1 MFTKDQSKFKRV
13 IECSHILGKSLPEIR
28 WDLKISKMRLCIFHI
43 MGKSRRAQWWEFFV
57 PASPYAL
64 ITPHCT
70 CLFIQLTFFSVVGVE
85 RESPCINFIRSPNH
99 RFTVP
104 VIESL
109 FNKLTLNKQGRD
121 ERPLLLLVPRK
132 RSILLKVIFFSVD
145 AQSEAIGWWDGDR
158 NSLCLEGFLLWK
170 EAQGGAPWAT
180 ARIPG

>member
-1 MFTKDQSKFKRV
+1 MRFENFKNETV
-13 IECSHILGKSLPEIR
+13 HLPHHGKAKMGAMVGVLCTCFSLCSHHTTLHLSVHTT
-28 WDLKISKMRLCIFHI
+28 DF
-43 MGKSRRAQWWEFFV
+43 
-57 PASPYAL
+57 
-64 ITPHCT
+64 
-70 CLFIQLTFFSVVGVE
+70 FFSVVGVE
-85 RESPCINFIRSPNH
+85 GESPCINFIRSPNH